1 MARCVS
7 VNVGSLDL
15 RKGFVYLLKAIRAI
29 GPRHVHLRIAGASG
43 DRDCARLFAQEGA
56 GLQIQSAP
64 GDSLPVYQQA
74 ELLVVPTL
82 EDGLPFV
89 LVEGLACGLP
99 AIVTEEAGAAEGV
112 RPAQSGWVVPAGQVE
127 PLAEALEDALRRRRE
142 LWAMGQ
148 NARADV
154 EQYAGPAQL
163 QQLSEWFDSRTGEA
177 VCP

>member
-82 EDGLPFV
+82 ADGLPFV

-99 AIVTEEAGAAEGV
+99 AIVTQEAGAAECV
-112 RPAQSGWVVPAGQVE
+112 RPGESGWVVPAGQAE
-127 PLAEALEDALRRRRE
+127 PLATALEEALQPRGRLGEMR
-142 LWAMGQ
+142 Q
-148 NARADV
+148 QARA
-154 EQYAGPAQL
+154 
-163 QQLSEWFDSRTGEA
+163 
-177 VCP
+177 